1 MADEP
6 NPQHSPIFGNAEYE
20 AAIDTILQKASS
32 RIRIFDH
39 TLGTG
44 YNSSAPPRIAA
55 AIPARKP
62 AQQPCRSC
70 FTIPGPWIATV
81 RGYCNL
87 LRTYGHAIS
96 IHETHPTAKSVY
108 DPFVIVDDRCFVHR
122 FHFDEMRGLLALDD
136 PIGTHTFIER
146 FSEIWEASS
155 PAVSATTLGL

>member
-6 NPQHSPIFGNAEYE
+6 NPQHSLIFGNAEYE
-20 AAIDTILQKASS
+20 AAVDTALQKATGK
-32 RIRIFDH
+32 IRIFDSS
-39 TLGTG
+39 LGKG
-44 YNSSAPPRIAA
+44 YNSLHRTDLLRQFLLASRRNTFQIVLHDTSTIDRNCPRLL
-55 AIPARKP
+55 
-62 AQQPCRSC
+62 
-70 FTIPGPWIATV
+70 
-81 RGYCNL
+81 NL

-122 FHFDEMRGLLALDD
+122 FHFDEMRGLSAVDD

-155 PAVSATTLGL
+155 PAKSATTLGL